1 MHNII
6 LNLNQS
12 FHSLEAHPCTLLHV
26 KHSSLVRQSTEMD
39 IVRYNTNNLIRV
51 HILKMMM

>member
-12 FHSLEAHPCTLLHV
+12 FHSLGAHPCTLLHV

-39 IVRYNTNNLIRV
+39 IVRCNTNNLMRV